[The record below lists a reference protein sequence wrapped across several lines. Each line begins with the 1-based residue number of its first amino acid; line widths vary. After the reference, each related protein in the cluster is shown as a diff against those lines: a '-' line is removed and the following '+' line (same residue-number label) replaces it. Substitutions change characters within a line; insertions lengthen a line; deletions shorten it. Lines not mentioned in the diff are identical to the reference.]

1 MAKQHPKVT
10 GTPAGT
16 AGTSAMNNT
25 ALPEGT
31 SIIGYV
37 DPIIGRVA
45 HRDVLGYLGFPL
57 IRAGETV
64 TRRFSPAPKIFR
76 VCLSCNRRLKKN
88 KKEAVRSEE

>member
-25 ALPEGT
+25 ALPQGT
-31 SIIGYV
+31 GIIGYV

-57 IRAGETV
+57 IRKGETV
-64 TRRFSPAPKIFR
+64 PPEIFSR
-76 VCLSCNRRLKKN
+76 SQNLSRLF
-88 KKEAVRSEE
+88 ELQAATEEE

>member
-16 AGTSAMNNT
+16 AGNSAMNNT
-25 ALPEGT
+25 ALPSGT

-57 IRAGETV
+57 IRKGETV
-64 TRRFSPAPKIFR
+64 TPEIFSR
-76 VCLSCNRRLKKN
+76 SQNLSRLF
-88 KKEAVRSEE
+88 ELQAATEEE

>member
-1 MAKQHPKVT
+1 MAKKPTAET

-16 AGTSAMNNT
+16 GGTSAMSNT

-31 SIIGYV
+31 GIIGYV

-57 IRAGETV
+57 IRRGETV
-64 TRRFSPAPKIFR
+64 TPELFARAQN
-76 VCLSCNRRLKKN
+76 LSRLF
-88 KKEAVRSEE
+88 ELQAATEEE

>member
-1 MAKQHPKVT
+1 MAKKPTAET

-16 AGTSAMNNT
+16 GGNSAMSNT

-31 SIIGYV
+31 GIIGYV

-57 IRAGETV
+57 IRCGETV
-64 TRRFSPAPKIFR
+64 TPELFARAQN
-76 VCLSCNRRLKKN
+76 LSRLF
-88 KKEAVRSEE
+88 ELQAATEEE

>member
-16 AGTSAMNNT
+16 GGNSAMNNT
-25 ALPEGT
+25 ALPSGT

-64 TRRFSPAPKIFR
+64 TPEIFSR
-76 VCLSCNRRLKKN
+76 SQNLSRLF
-88 KKEAVRSEE
+88 ELQAATEEE